1 MLTSGSQ
8 PCSLRLTF
16 FFLLSALLLA
26 IPAKSFA
33 QGYFGTV
40 SGVVT
45 DPSGAMIANAK
56 VTLVDQEKGF
66 TFEGKSDSAGRY
78 IFRAVPP
85 GVYRVLAEAPG
96 FSQQEKTNIRVDV
109 STNPSANLRMKI
121 GSTASV
127 VVTAD
132 DQHLDT
138 DDGTGATTVNRNLI
152 NNLPLIDR
160 SVMELAYLAPGTTN
174 VDDQC
179 DINCT
184 GTNFT
189 SNGSRNSTAD
199 VLMDGATVT
208 NFEPNGGVTQITY
221 VPSPEAVDEMRVVQ
235 SNFSAEYGFSGGSVV
250 NMVTRSGTDQF
261 HGEVYDFV
269 RNTITDANN
278 WFNDA
283 AGIPLPPVH
292 RQEFGGTL
300 GGPIWRKKI
309 YFFFDYDGTRQS
321 TAQTYQ
327 AGVPSAAE
335 RNNGDFGE
343 VCGAAGGTFDG
354 TGLCTVAAGQI
365 YDPYVATYVST
376 DQGAGPLR
384 PNFIPYNNMS
394 TYTSPG
400 NPYANLPAG
409 PGNLIDPVAQNMMK
423 LYPNPQSN
431 VANETIY
438 DNWIASGASRN
449 PNDQYDIKIDYRINE
464 KNLLSG
470 KYSDQWTSYLAF
482 NCFGNFVD
490 PCAGGKN
497 KSGSHLFAL
506 NDTHTFSPTL
516 LLTTILGFTRGM
528 EDISAYNGAGG
539 VTDPLSKLGFPGYL
553 NSNGFTGVPAMF
565 ISTYYSAGYTSL
577 GGDPYG
583 NYRQGQDTG
592 QLTVAVDK
600 VIGPHD
606 LKVGFEGRIHQM
618 NYIQTNAPEGIFN
631 FDVTGSAGCPY
642 TYAQCGGD
650 SMASFMMGQTSLNT
664 ANAAS
669 YYEIQD
675 RPATEDHQ
683 FAVYGQENWKINPKL
698 TLNMGLRWDV
708 SIPRT
713 DRFNRQN
720 WFDPTATYSI
730 GGIAATGGE
739 VFASAKQRHMVNT
752 DFRDIQPRFGF
763 AYLASPKT
771 VWRGGYGIYYSQSR
785 NGASGVTPY
794 GSQGFNQ
801 TTNMIQT
808 YNNDGATAYLHLSNP
823 YPSGLI
829 QPPGNSLGLLNDVG
843 LGATGPLRNMVATPY
858 EQSWSFGFEHQ
869 LPANMQFSL
878 TYVGKK
884 GVHLYFSGANY
895 INHLG
900 PEVEGYSADE
910 IANLFNYVPNPY
922 ANTIT
927 NGNSCLSSPTVPLFQ
942 LQVPYPQFSCGGVS
956 TEAWPIG
963 WSIYHAMQAVFQKNL
978 SKGLQIYATYTWAK
992 SMDDSSVPDDNTTWL
1007 GSFTSLQD
1015 PNKPWLE
1022 KSLSTFDI
1030 PQQFQVS
1037 YTWQLPI
1044 GRKQLIA
1051 GNMPGWLDTI
1061 IGGWNT
1067 NGLWRATEGRPMNWL
1082 TYDGTSLPTYGNQRP
1097 NLVGKPRR
1105 TGGKDSNWINNYVA
1119 NPESLVLPTP
1129 YTLGDAPRAD
1139 ASIRVPASF
1148 QVNASVNKVFPLS
1161 SVHEG
1166 MTLELRLEANNAFNH
1181 PVFGTPDQ
1189 SIDDPN
1195 FGVINYTSNSPRQV
1209 QLAGKINF

>member
-1 MLTSGSQ
+1 MTSSLLVRLRCFSALMC
-8 PCSLRLTF
+8 CSLLLTA
-16 FFLLSALLLA
+16 S
-26 IPAKSFA
+26 SFA

-40 SGVVT
+40 SGVVS
-45 DPSGAMIANAK
+45 DPSGAVIANAK
-56 VTLVDQEKGF
+56 VTLFDQEKGF
-66 TFEGKSDSAGRY
+66 TFEGKSAGHGRY

-85 GVYRVLAEAPG
+85 GVHRVFAEAPG
-96 FSQQEKTNIRVDV
+96 FAQQEKTNIRVDG
-109 STNPSANLRMKI
+109 SPNPSANLRMKI
-121 GSTASV
+121 GSTTSV

-132 DQHLDT
+132 DQRLDT
-138 DDGTGATTVNRNLI
+138 DDGTGATTVSRNLI

-179 DINCT
+179 GITCT

-199 VLMDGATVT
+199 VLMDGATIT
-208 NFEPNGGVTQITY
+208 NFEPNGGITQITY

-269 RNTITDANN
+269 RNTVTDANN
-278 WFNDA
+278 WFNDQ
-283 AGIPLPPVH
+283 AGVPLPPVH
-292 RQEFGGTL
+292 RQEFGGTF
-300 GGPIWRKKI
+300 GGPIWRKKV

-321 TAQTYQ
+321 TAGTYQ

-384 PNFIPYNNMS
+384 PNFIPYNNMG

-400 NPYANLPAG
+400 NQYANLPAG

-423 LYPNPQSN
+423 LYPMPQSN
-431 VANETIY
+431 VPNETIY

-470 KYSDQWTSYLAF
+470 KYSNQWTSYLAF

-516 LLTTILGFTRGM
+516 LLNIIFGFTRGM
-528 EDISAYNGAGG
+528 EDIDAYNGAGG
-539 VTDPLSKLGFPGYL
+539 VTDPLGKLGFPGYL
-553 NSNGFTGVPAMF
+553 NSNGFVGVPAIF
-565 ISTYYSAGYTSL
+565 INTYYSAGFTSI

-592 QLTVAVDK
+592 QLTVALDK
-600 VIGPHD
+600 VLGPHD
-606 LKVGFEGRIHQM
+606 FKIGFEGRIHQM

-642 TYAQCGGD
+642 TYAECGGD
-650 SMASFMMGQTSLNT
+650 SMASFMMGQVSLN
-664 ANAAS
+664 NGS

-683 FAVYGQENWKINPKL
+683 FAVYGQESWKATPKL
-698 TLNMGLRWDV
+698 TLNLGLRWDV
-708 SIPRT
+708 SLPRT

-720 WFDPTATYSI
+720 WFDSAATYSI

-739 VFASAKQRHMVNT
+739 VFASAKQRHIVNT

-763 AYLASPKT
+763 AYSASPKT

-801 TTNMIQT
+801 YTNMIPT
-808 YNNDGATAYLHLSNP
+808 FNNDGATAYLHLSNP
-823 YPSGLI
+823 YPSGLL

-843 LGATGPLRNMVATPY
+843 FGATGPLRNMVATPY

-869 LPANMQFSL
+869 LPSNMQFSL

-884 GVHLYFSGANY
+884 GVRLFFSGVNS

-900 PEVEGYSADE
+900 PEVEGYSSDQ
-910 IANLFNYVPNPY
+910 IANLFNYVDNPY

-927 NGNSCLSSPTVPLFQ
+927 NSNSCLSSPQVPLFQ

-956 TEAWPIG
+956 TEAWPIA
-963 WSIYHAMQAVFQKNL
+963 WSIYHALQAVFQKNL
-978 SKGLQIYATYTWAK
+978 SHGLQVYATYTWAK
-992 SMDDSSVPDDNTTWL
+992 SMDDSSVPYDKPSCL
-1007 GSFTSLQD
+1007 GSFPSLQD
-1015 PNKPWLE
+1015 PNKPWLK

-1051 GNMPGWLDTI
+1051 GNMPGWLDMI

-1067 NGLWRATEGRPMNWL
+1067 NGLWRATEGRPMNWT

-1097 NLVGKPRR
+1097 NEVGKPRR
-1105 TGGKDSNWINNYVA
+1105 AGGKDSDWINGYVA
-1119 NPESLVLPTP
+1119 NPESLQLPTP
-1129 YTLGDAPRAD
+1129 YTLGNVPRAD
-1139 ASIRVPASF
+1139 ASIRNPGSF
-1148 QVNASVNKVFPLS
+1148 QVKASVNNVFPLS
-1161 SVHEG
+1161 SVREG
-1166 MTLELRLEANNAFNH
+1166 MTL
-1181 PVFGTPDQ
+1181 
-1189 SIDDPN
+1189 
-1195 FGVINYTSNSPRQV
+1195 
-1209 QLAGKINF
+1209 

>member
-1 MLTSGSQ
+1 MTRSSLVRLRSASLLVC
-8 PCSLRLTF
+8 CSLVLT
-16 FFLLSALLLA
+16 AL
-26 IPAKSFA
+26 SFA
-33 QGYFGTV
+33 QGYFGSV

-45 DPSGAMIANAK
+45 DPSGAAIPNAR
-56 VTLVDQEKGF
+56 VTLTDQEKGF
-66 TFEGKSDSAGRY
+66 TFNGKSDNVGRY

-85 GVYRVLAEAPG
+85 GVYKVLVEAPG
-96 FSQQEKTNIRVDV
+96 FAQQEKTNIRVDV
-109 STNPSANLRMKI
+109 STNPSADLRLTI
-121 GSTASV
+121 GSTTSV
-127 VVTAD
+127 VVTAEN
-132 DQHLDT
+132 QRIST
-138 DDGTGATTVNRNLI
+138 DDATGATTVNRNLI

-160 SVMELAYLAPGTTN
+160 SVMELAYLAPGTTS

-179 DINCT
+179 NINCT

-208 NFEPNGGVTQITY
+208 NYEPNGGVTQITY

-261 HGEVYDFV
+261 HGEVYDFA

-292 RQEFGGTL
+292 RQEFGGTF

-309 YFFFDYDGTRQS
+309 YFFGDYDGTRQS
-321 TAQTYQ
+321 SAGTYQ
-327 AGVPSAAE
+327 AGVPSAVE

-343 VCGAAGGTFDG
+343 VCSAAGGTFDS
-354 TGLCTVAAGQI
+354 TGMCSVVAGQI

-376 DQGAGPLR
+376 DEGAGPLR
-384 PNFIPYNNMS
+384 PNFIPYNNMGA
-394 TYTSPG
+394 YTSPG
-400 NPYANLPAG
+400 NPQANLPTG
-409 PGNLIDPVAQNMMK
+409 PGNLIDPVAQKMMK

-431 VANETIY
+431 VPNGSIY
-438 DNWIASGASRN
+438 DNWIASGGNSN
-449 PNDQYDIKIDYRINE
+449 PNDQYDIKIDYRFSE

-470 KYSDQWTSYLAF
+470 KYSHSWNSNKPF

-497 KSGSHLFAL
+497 KSGTHLFSL

-516 LLTTILGFTRGM
+516 LLTTILGFTRGTANI
-528 EDISAYNGAGG
+528 DAYSGEGG
-539 VTDPLSKLGFPGYL
+539 VTDPLGTLGFPEYL
-553 NSNGFTGVPAMF
+553 NSNGFVGVPA
-565 ISTYYSAGYTSL
+565 IYIATYYAPTNNTSL

-592 QLTVAVDK
+592 QLTVALSK
-600 VIGPHD
+600 TLGPHD

-631 FDVTGSAGCPY
+631 FDTTGSAGCPY
-642 TYAQCGGD
+642 TYAECGGD
-650 SMASFMMGQTSLNT
+650 SMASFMMGQTSLN
-664 ANAAS
+664 NVG
-669 YYEIQD
+669 YYQIQD

-683 FAVYGQENWKINPKL
+683 FAVYGQDNWKVNPKL
-698 TLNMGLRWDV
+698 TLNLGLRWDV
-708 SIPRT
+708 SVPRT

-720 WFDPTATYSI
+720 WFDPTATYTI

-739 VFASAKQRHMVNT
+739 QFASSKQRHIVNT

-763 AYLASPKT
+763 AYLADPRT
-771 VWRGGYGIYYSQSR
+771 VFRGGYGIYYSQSR
-785 NGASGVTPY
+785 SGASGVTPY

-801 TTNMIQT
+801 STNMIPT

-823 YPSGLI
+823 FPAGLN

-843 LGATGPLRNMVATPY
+843 LGATGPLRNTVATPY
-858 EQSWSFGFEHQ
+858 EESWSLGLEHQ
-869 LPANMQFSL
+869 LPGNMQFSL

-884 GVHLYFSGANY
+884 GVHLYFAGANY

-900 PEVEGYSADE
+900 PEVEGYSADQ
-910 IANLFNYVPNPY
+910 IAALFNYVDNPY
-922 ANTIT
+922 SGAIT
-927 NGNSCLSSPTVPLFQ
+927 NPNSCLSSATVPLFQ
-942 LQVPYPQFSCGGVS
+942 LQEPYPQFSCGGVS
-956 TEAWPIG
+956 TEAQPIG

-978 SKGLQIYATYTWAK
+978 SRGLQVYATYTWSK
-992 SMDDSSVPDDNTTWL
+992 SMDDSSVPDDNTAFL

-1022 KSLSTFDI
+1022 RSLSTFDI

-1037 YTWQLPI
+1037 YTWELPI
-1044 GRKQLIA
+1044 GRKNLIG
-1051 GNMPGWLDTI
+1051 GNMPRWADVL
-1061 IGGWNT
+1061 IGGWRT
-1067 NGLWRATEGRPMNWL
+1067 NGQWRATEGRPMNWG
-1082 TYDGTSLPTYGNQRP
+1082 TYDGTSLPTYGAQRP
-1097 NLVGKPRR
+1097 NEVEKPRR
-1105 TGGKDSNWINNYVA
+1105 TGGKDSDWINHYVA
-1119 NPESLVLPTP
+1119 NPGSLVLPAP
-1129 YTLGDAPRAD
+1129 YTLGNAPRSD
-1139 ASIRVPASF
+1139 ASIRDPGSF
-1148 QVNASVNKVFPLS
+1148 QVNASVNKVFPIS
-1161 SVHEG
+1161 SIREG
-1166 MTLELRLEANNAFNH
+1166 MTFELRLEANNAFNH
-1181 PVFGTPDQ
+1181 PVFGTPNQ
-1189 SIDDPN
+1189 SVDDPN
-1195 FGVINYTSNSPRQV
+1195 FGVISSTANQARQV
-1209 QLAGKINF
+1209 QLAAKINF

>member
-1 MLTSGSQ
+1 MLTSGSDR
-8 PCSLRLTF
+8 CSGRVAL
-16 FFLLSALLLA
+16 FLLLLA
-26 IPAKSFA
+26 LLFAAPATLFA

-45 DPSGAMIANAK
+45 DPSGAVISNAK
-56 VTLVDQEKGF
+56 VTLFDQEKGF
-66 TFEGKSDSAGRY
+66 TFDSSSDGSGRY
-78 IFRAVPP
+78 LFRAVPP
-85 GVYRVLAEAPG
+85 GVYRVVAQAPG
-96 FSQQEKTNIRVDV
+96 FAQQEKTNIHVGV

-121 GSTASV
+121 GSTTSV
-127 VVTAD
+127 VVTTD

-138 DDGTGATTVNRNLI
+138 DDGTGATTINRNLI
-152 NNLPLIDR
+152 SNLPLIDR

-189 SNGSRNSTAD
+189 SNGSRNATAD

-208 NFEPNGGVTQITY
+208 NYEPNGGVTQITY

-261 HGEVYDFV
+261 HGEVYDFA

-292 RQEFGGTL
+292 RQEFGGTF
-300 GGPIWRKKI
+300 GGPIWRKKV
-309 YFFFDYDGTRQS
+309 YFFVDYDGTRQS
-321 TAQTYQ
+321 SAGTYQ

-343 VCGAAGGTFDG
+343 VCSANGGTFDG
-354 TGLCTVAAGQI
+354 TGMCTVAAGQI

-376 DQGAGPLR
+376 DQGAGPSR

-431 VANETIY
+431 VANGTIY
-438 DNWIASGASRN
+438 DNWIASGASSS

-470 KYSDQWTSYLAF
+470 KYSQQWTSTQPF

-516 LLTTILGFTRGM
+516 LLTTIFGFTRGM
-528 EDISAYNGAGG
+528 EDINAYNGAGG
-539 VTDPLSKLGFPGYL
+539 VTDPLGKLGFPGYL
-553 NSNGFTGVPAMF
+553 NSNGFTGVPAIF
-565 ISTYYSAGYTSL
+565 INTYYSAGYTSL

-592 QLTVAVDK
+592 QLTVALDK
-600 VIGPHD
+600 VLGPHD

-631 FDVTGSAGCPY
+631 FDVTGSSGCPY
-642 TYAQCGGD
+642 TYAECGGD
-650 SMASFMMGQTSLNT
+650 SMASFMMGQVSLNT
-664 ANAAS
+664 GS

-683 FAVYGQENWKINPKL
+683 FAVYGQENWKATPKL

-708 SIPRT
+708 SVPRT

-739 VFASAKQRHMVNT
+739 VFASAKQRHIVNT

-801 TTNMIQT
+801 STNVIPT

-829 QPPGNSLGLLNDVG
+829 QPAGNSLGLLNDVG
-843 LGATGPLRNMVATPY
+843 LGATGPLRNTVATPY
-858 EQSWSFGFEHQ
+858 EESWSFGFEHQ
-869 LPANMQFSL
+869 LPSNMQFSL
-878 TYVGKK
+878 SYIGKK

-900 PEVEGYSADE
+900 PEVEGYSPDQV
-910 IANLFNYVPNPY
+910 ANLLSYVDNPY
-922 ANTIT
+922 ASAIT
-927 NGNSCLSSPTVPLFQ
+927 DGNSCLSSPQVPLYQ
-942 LQVPYPQFSCGGVS
+942 LQVPYPQFSCGGVA
-956 TEAWPIG
+956 TEAFPIG
-963 WSIYHAMQAVFQKNL
+963 WSIYHALQAVFQKNL
-978 SKGLQIYATYTWAK
+978 SKGLQIYATYTWSK
-992 SMDDSSVPDDNTTWL
+992 SMDDSSVPDDNTTFL

-1015 PNKPWLE
+1015 PNKPGLE
-1022 KSLSTFDI
+1022 RSLSTFDI

-1044 GRKQLIA
+1044 GRGQFIGHNLPAWADAIV
-1051 GNMPGWLDTI
+1051 
-1061 IGGWNT
+1061 GGWNT
-1067 NGLWRATEGRPMNWL
+1067 NGQWRATEGRPMNWG
-1082 TYDGTSLPTYGNQRP
+1082 TYDGTSLPTYGPQRP

-1105 TGGKDSNWINNYVA
+1105 TGGKDSDWINHYVA

-1129 YTLGDAPRAD
+1129 YTLGNAPRSD
-1139 ASIRVPASF
+1139 ASIRDPGSF
-1148 QVNASVNKVFPLS
+1148 QVNASVNKVFSLS

-1181 PVFGTPDQ
+1181 PTFGTPDQ

>member
-56 VTLVDQEKGF
+56 VTLVDQEKSF
-66 TFEGKSDSAGRY
+66 TFEGKSDAAGRY

-121 GSTASV
+121 GSTTSV

-292 RQEFGGTL
+292 RQEFGGTF

-354 TGLCTVAAGQI
+354 TGPCTVAAGQI

-423 LYPNPQSN
+423 LYPKPQSN
-431 VANETIY
+431 VPNETIY

-449 PNDQYDIKIDYRINE
+449 PNDQYDIKIDYHINE

-470 KYSDQWTSYLAF
+470 KYSQQWTSYLAF

-490 PCAGGKN
+490 PCAGGNN

-516 LLTTILGFTRGM
+516 LLNIIFGFTRGM
-528 EDISAYNGAGG
+528 ENISAYNGAGG
-539 VTDPLSKLGFPGYL
+539 VTDPLSKLGFPAYL

-592 QLTVAVDK
+592 QLTVALDK

-606 LKVGFEGRIHQM
+606 FKIGFEGRIHQM

-683 FAVYGQENWKINPKL
+683 FAVYGQEKL
-698 TLNMGLRWDV
+698 
-708 SIPRT
+708 
-713 DRFNRQN
+713 
-720 WFDPTATYSI
+720 Y
-730 GGIAATGGE
+730 
-739 VFASAKQRHMVNT
+739 
-752 DFRDIQPRFGF
+752 
-763 AYLASPKT
+763 
-771 VWRGGYGIYYSQSR
+771 
-785 NGASGVTPY
+785 
-794 GSQGFNQ
+794 
-801 TTNMIQT
+801 
-808 YNNDGATAYLHLSNP
+808 
-823 YPSGLI
+823 
-829 QPPGNSLGLLNDVG
+829 QPPGSEQAV
-843 LGATGPLRNMVATPY
+843 AREEPFHLR
-858 EQSWSFGFEHQ
+858 
-869 LPANMQFSL
+869 
-878 TYVGKK
+878 
-884 GVHLYFSGANY
+884 
-895 INHLG
+895 
-900 PEVEGYSADE
+900 YSA
-910 IANLFNYVPNPY
+910 AVPGELHL
-922 ANTIT
+922 A
-927 NGNSCLSSPTVPLFQ
+927 
-942 LQVPYPQFSCGGVS
+942 
-956 TEAWPIG
+956 A
-963 WSIYHAMQAVFQKNL
+963 
-978 SKGLQIYATYTWAK
+978 
-992 SMDDSSVPDDNTTWL
+992 PD
-1007 GSFTSLQD
+1007 
-1015 PNKPWLE
+1015 
-1022 KSLSTFDI
+1022 
-1030 PQQFQVS
+1030 
-1037 YTWQLPI
+1037 
-1044 GRKQLIA
+1044 
-1051 GNMPGWLDTI
+1051 
-1061 IGGWNT
+1061 
-1067 NGLWRATEGRPMNWL
+1067 RA
-1082 TYDGTSLPTYGNQRP
+1082 
-1097 NLVGKPRR
+1097 
-1105 TGGKDSNWINNYVA
+1105 
-1119 NPESLVLPTP
+1119 
-1129 YTLGDAPRAD
+1129 
-1139 ASIRVPASF
+1139 
-1148 QVNASVNKVFPLS
+1148 
-1161 SVHEG
+1161 
-1166 MTLELRLEANNAFNH
+1166 
-1181 PVFGTPDQ
+1181 
-1189 SIDDPN
+1189 
-1195 FGVINYTSNSPRQV
+1195 
-1209 QLAGKINF
+1209 

>member
-1 MLTSGSQ
+1 V
-8 PCSLRLTF
+8 
-16 FFLLSALLLA
+16 
-26 IPAKSFA
+26 I
-33 QGYFGTV
+33 
-40 SGVVT
+40 T
-45 DPSGAMIANAK
+45 DPSGAVIANAK
-56 VTLVDQEKGF
+56 VTLTDQEKGF
-66 TFEGKSDSAGRY
+66 TFDGKSDDAGRY
-78 IFRAVPP
+78 VFRAVPP

-96 FSQQEKTNIRVDV
+96 FSQQEKNNIRVDV

-138 DDGTGATTVNRNLI
+138 DDGTGATTVGRNII

-160 SVMELAYLAPGTTN
+160 NVMQLAFLAPGTTN

-179 DINCT
+179 DITCT

-208 NFEPNGGVTQITY
+208 NFEPNGGITQITY

-269 RNTITDANN
+269 RNTVTDANN

-292 RQEFGGTL
+292 RQEFGGTI

-309 YFFFDYDGTRQS
+309 YFFFDYDGTRQTS
-321 TAQTYQ
+321 AGTYQ
-327 AGVPSAAE
+327 AGVPSVAE
-335 RNNGDFGE
+335 RTSGDFGE
-343 VCGAAGGTFDG
+343 VCAANGGTFDG
-354 TGLCTVAAGQI
+354 TGLCSVAAGQI
-365 YDPYVATYVST
+365 YDPYVSTYVST

-384 PNFIPYNNMS
+384 PNFIPFNNLS
-394 TYTSPG
+394 TYASPG
-400 NPYANLPAG
+400 NAAANLPAG
-409 PGNLIDPVAQNMMK
+409 PGNLIDPVAQKMMQ

-431 VANETIY
+431 VPNGSIY
-438 DNWIASGASRN
+438 DNWIASGGSSS
-449 PNDQYDIKIDYRINE
+449 PNDQYDVKIDYRINE

-470 KYSDQWTSYLAF
+470 KYSRQWTTSHPF

-490 PCAGGKN
+490 PCAGGPN
-497 KSGSHLFAL
+497 KSGTHLFAL

-528 EDISAYNGAGG
+528 EHIDAYNGAGG
-539 VTDPLSKLGFPGYL
+539 VTDPLGTLGFPGYL
-553 NSNGFTGVPAMF
+553 NSNGFTGVPAIY
-565 ISTYYSAGYTSL
+565 ISTYYAASNNTSV

-592 QLTVAVDK
+592 QLTVALDK
-600 VIGPHD
+600 VLGPHD
-606 LKVGFEGRIHQM
+606 FKVGFEGRIHQM

-631 FDVTGSAGCPY
+631 FDVSGSSGCPY
-642 TYAQCGGD
+642 TFDQCGGD
-650 SMASFMMGQTSLNT
+650 SMASFMMGQVSLN
-664 ANAAS
+664 NGS

-683 FAVYGQENWKINPKL
+683 FAVYGQENWKATPKL
-698 TLNMGLRWDV
+698 TLNLGLRWDV
-708 SIPRT
+708 SVPRT

-720 WFDPTATYSI
+720 WFDPNASYTI
-730 GGIAATGGE
+730 GGIAAQGGE
-739 VFASAKQRHMVNT
+739 VFASAKQRHIVNT
-752 DFRDIQPRFGF
+752 DFRDFQPRFGF
-763 AYLASPKT
+763 AYLAGPRT

-794 GSQGFNQ
+794 GSQGYNQ
-801 TTNMIQT
+801 YTNMIPT
-808 YNNDGATAYLHLSNP
+808 FNNDGATAYLHLGNP
-823 YPSGLI
+823 YPSGLV
-829 QPPGNSLGLLNDVG
+829 QPAGNSLGLLNDVG
-843 LGATGPLRNMVATPY
+843 FGATGPLRNMVATPY
-858 EQSWSFGFEHQ
+858 EESWSLGFEHQ
-869 LPANMQFSL
+869 LPGNMQFSL
-878 TYVGKK
+878 SYVGKK
-884 GVHLYFSGANY
+884 GVHLYFSGKNY

-900 PEVEGYSADE
+900 PDVEGLSGDDV
-910 IANLFNYVPNPY
+910 ANLFNYVDNPY
-922 ANTIT
+922 AGAIT
-927 NGNSCLSSPTVPLFQ
+927 DGNSCLSSPQVPLYQ
-942 LQVPYPQFSCGGVS
+942 LQTPYPQFSCGGVS
-956 TEAWPIG
+956 TEAWPIA
-963 WSIYHAMQAVFQKNL
+963 WSMYHALQGVFQKNL
-978 SKGLQIYATYTWAK
+978 SHGLQVYATYTWSK
-992 SMDDSSVPDDNTTWL
+992 SMDDSSVPDDNTSWL

-1037 YTWQLPI
+1037 YTWQLPV
-1044 GRKQLIA
+1044 GRKQLI
-1051 GNMPGWLDTI
+1051 GHNLPGWADLI

-1067 NGLWRATEGRPMNWL
+1067 NGQWRATEGRPMNWG
-1082 TYDGTSLPTYGNQRP
+1082 TYDGTALPTYGGQRP
-1097 NLVGKPRR
+1097 NIVGKVRR
-1105 TGGKDSNWINNYVA
+1105 AGGKDSDWINGYVA
-1119 NPESLVLPTP
+1119 NPDALQLPTP
-1129 YTLGDAPRAD
+1129 YTLGNARRAD
-1139 ASIRVPASF
+1139 ATIRNPGSF

-1161 SVHEG
+1161 SIREG

-1181 PVFGTPDQ
+1181 PTFGTPNQ
-1189 SIDDPN
+1189 SVDDPN
-1195 FGVINYTSNSPRQV
+1195 FGVISYTSNAPRQM
-1209 QLAGKINF
+1209 QLAGKFNF